1 MRPRGAPRAV
11 PLDAGTVSP
20 PLGHTVGMTSWND
33 ALAAEPEV
41 VGRAHAVLTST
52 TNCVLG
58 TLRSDGSPRLSGI
71 DPFVHDGELWLGSMP
86 GARKGADL
94 RRDPRLAL
102 HAVPWESRKTKDG
115 AEDPGEADAKV
126 TGRAV
131 LADAQ
136 RTAAVMAWFAEER
149 GMEEAMEADLFTVD
163 VESVV
168 VISVAD
174 DLLVI
179 DRWTPGEGRRTVRR
193 S

>member
-1 MRPRGAPRAV
+1 
-11 PLDAGTVSP
+11 
-20 PLGHTVGMTSWND
+20 MTTWND
-33 ALAAEPEV
+33 ALAAEPDL

-58 TLRSDGSPRLSGI
+58 TLRADGSPRLSGI

-94 RRDPRLAL
+94 RRDPRVAL
-102 HAVPWESRKTKDG
+102 HAIPWESRRPKDG
-115 AEDPGEADAKV
+115 VDDPGAADAKV
-126 TGRAV
+126 TGRAI
-131 LADAQ
+131 LADAE
-136 RTAAVMAWFAEER
+136 RTAAVMAWFADER
-149 GMEEAMEADLFTVD
+149 GMDEPMEGDLFTID
-163 VESVV
+163 VASVV

-179 DRWTPGEGRRTVRR
+179 DRWTPGEGRHTIRR